1 MSNSMKNST
10 SLKNTSAALCGI
22 IFGAGLAIS
31 GMTDT
36 QKVIGFLD
44 IFGNWVPDLAFVMG
58 SAVLVTLVGF
68 RLVFKKQAPL
78 FDAQFHLPSTTI
90 IDAKLIL
97 GALIFGIGWG
107 LYGYCP
113 GPAIASLAYFDGR
126 SLIFIAS
133 MLTGMFIYHLLENSN
148 TKSH

>member
-1 MSNSMKNST
+1 MKNST

-68 RLVFKKQAPL
+68 RLVFKKQAPFFIGINYINL
-78 FDAQFHLPSTTI
+78 LVAI
-90 IDAKLIL
+90 KLV
-97 GALIFGIGWG
+97 
-107 LYGYCP
+107 YVH
-113 GPAIASLAYFDGR
+113 S
-126 SLIFIAS
+126 
-133 MLTGMFIYHLLENSN
+133 
-148 TKSH
+148 